1 MEGAIG
7 GCGVNV
13 IFLRAVAFVTVA
25 KDDREEDDDVQKVVA
40 PTAAEICV
48 FGVVV
53 LIGGVKMLESTVD
66 NGLIKRSE
74 VVDEEES
81 MLIVLLEFVGD
92 NCCM

>member
-1 MEGAIG
+1 M
-7 GCGVNV
+7 
-13 IFLRAVAFVTVA
+13 FRSAVALVTVA
-25 KDDREEDDDVQKVVA
+25 KDDREEDDEVQKVVA

-66 NGLIKRSE
+66 KGLIRRSE
-74 VVDEEES
+74 VVEDEES

-92 NCCM
+92 NCWR